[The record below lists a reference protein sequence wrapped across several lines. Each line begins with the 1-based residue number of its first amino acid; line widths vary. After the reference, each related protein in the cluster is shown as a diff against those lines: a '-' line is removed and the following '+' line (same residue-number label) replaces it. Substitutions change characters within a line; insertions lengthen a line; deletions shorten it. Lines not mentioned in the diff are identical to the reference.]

1 LDIIKEFWLMKFQLK
16 DKIYFCPMQLTME
29 VLGGK
34 WKLLILWQL
43 QQGTKRYG
51 ELRSAIE
58 DITHKMLTQQLREL
72 ESDGIVHREVFHV
85 VPPKVEYSL
94 TETGRRLLPV
104 LASMAEWAD
113 MFRIED
119 EPKKAPKSAQ
129 LPKSSKKVA
138 VLKVRKQAA

>member
-1 LDIIKEFWLMKFQLK
+1 MKFQLK

-51 ELRSAIE
+51 ELRSSIE

-94 TETGRRLLPV
+94 TETGNRLLPV
-104 LASMAEWAD
+104 FASMSEWAD
-113 MFRIED
+113 MFRIEE
-119 EPKKAPKSAQ
+119 EPKKTSKSAQ
-129 LPKSSKKVA
+129 SSKSSKIVA
-138 VLKVRKQAA
+138 ALKVRKQAA

>member
-1 LDIIKEFWLMKFQLK
+1 MKFQINK
-16 DKIYFCPMQLTME
+16 KIFFCPMELTMD

-51 ELRSAIE
+51 ELRTALQ

-94 TETGRRLLPV
+94 TDRGNRLTAV
-104 LASMAEWAD
+104 MESMAEWASA
-113 MFRIED
+113 FQVD
-119 EPKKAPKSAQ
+119 EVATPSTKKKTSESSPKKKTEESAQ
-129 LPKSSKKVA
+129 AKPRKK
-138 VLKVRKQAA
+138 AA

>member
-1 LDIIKEFWLMKFQLK
+1 MKFQLK

-94 TETGRRLLPV
+94 TETGKRLLPV

-113 MFRIED
+113 MFRIEE
-119 EPKKAPKSAQ
+119 EPEKAPKSAQ
-129 LPKSSKKVA
+129 ASKKSSKKVA
-138 VLKVRKQAA
+138 TLKVRKQAA